1 MQNYKP
7 ITNNEFEL
15 IHKAI
20 HNLEVGKVIII
31 GEKEYPIRRS
41 NNGCKYIQCR
51 GVRFMEQNK
60 EKTSSFAKRA
70 KDGEKITW
78 GIRNSK
84 PWMLYEG
91 NILKRKY

>member
-51 GVRFMEQNK
+51 
-60 EKTSSFAKRA
+60 
-70 KDGEKITW
+70 
-78 GIRNSK
+78 
-84 PWMLYEG
+84 
-91 NILKRKY
+91 